1 MAKDNGNFVVS
12 VEENKVN
19 ESLLESDKSIDNFE
33 DVLGKIG
40 EFFGA
45 VILHTYTFK

>member
-1 MAKDNGNFVVS
+1 MAKDNSKCVVS

-19 ESLLESDKSIDNFE
+19 ESLLEAEESIDNFE

-40 EFFGA
+40 KLWR
-45 VILHTYTFK
+45 LHFIPSI